1 MHSRNEQI
9 QMVKGISL
17 RANERRS
24 LNCPF
29 CGDTKKKFSI
39 ARIDGRIV
47 WNCYRAS
54 CDARGAFN
62 TERNQSELKSRLS
75 RSEIA
80 LPRKINSIPSI
91 LSSVYSHPDAVEY
104 LKSVNSLGAY
114 KDGLVHIKYSPSD
127 NRVLFFNK
135 DKTGAVGRALDKR
148 NPKWWSY
155 GDTSGGIV
163 VGDNSHAVVV
173 EDAASACSV
182 SRIGVTGIALLGTQ
196 LTPLIKSKLTEFNR
210 VTIILDK
217 DASSKALSIAK
228 KMAQYTTATAKL
240 TRDDLKWMSVTEINK
255 VVNPEQ

>member
-54 CDARGAFN
+54 CNARGAFN

-75 RSEIA
+75 RSEIS
-80 LPRKINSIPSI
+80 LPRKINSIPSV

-104 LKSVNSLGAY
+104 LKSVNSLEAY
-114 KDGLVHIKYSPSD
+114 RDGLVHIKYSPSD

-148 NPKWWSY
+148 IPKWWSY

-196 LTPLIKSKLTEFNR
+196 LTPLIKSKLIEFDR

-240 TRDDLKWMSVTEINK
+240 TRDDLKCLTVLEI
-255 VVNPEQ
+255 QRLLS

>member
-1 MHSRNEQI
+1 MHSRSEQI

-39 ARIDGRIV
+39 ARLDGRIV

-54 CDARGAFN
+54 CNARGAFD

-75 RSEIA
+75 KAEIS
-80 LPRKINSIPSI
+80 LPRKINSIPTI
-91 LSSVYSHPDAVEY
+91 LSSVYSHSNAVEY
-104 LKSVNSLGAY
+104 LKSVNSLEAY

-135 DKTGAVGRALDKR
+135 DKTGAVGRALDGR
-148 NPKWWSY
+148 NPKWWTY

-182 SRIGVTGIALLGTQ
+182 SRIGVTGVALLGTR
-196 LTPLIKSKLTEFNR
+196 LTPLIKSKLSEFTR

-217 DASSKALSIAK
+217 DASCKALNIAK
-228 KMAQYTTATAKL
+228 TLAQYTSASVRL
-240 TRDDLKWMSVTEINK
+240 TSDDLKWLSVDKIREVLSNE
-255 VVNPEQ
+255 N

>member
-62 TERNQSELKSRLS
+62 TDRNQSELKSRLS
-75 RSEIA
+75 RSEIS
-80 LPRKINSIPSI
+80 LTRKINSIPSI
-91 LSSVYSHPDAVEY
+91 LSSVYSHSDAVEY
-104 LKSVNSLGAY
+104 LKSVNSLEAY

-228 KMAQYTTATAKL
+228 KMAQYTRATSKL
-240 TRDDLKWMSVTEINK
+240 TRDDLKCLTVLEIQK
-255 VVNPEQ
+255 LLR

>member
-1 MHSRNEQI
+1 
-9 QMVKGISL
+9 MVKGISL

-39 ARIDGRIV
+39 ARLDGRIV

-54 CDARGAFN
+54 CNARGAFD

-75 RSEIA
+75 RAEIS
-80 LPRKINSIPSI
+80 LPRKINCIPTI

-104 LKSVNSLGAY
+104 LNSVNSLEAY
-114 KDGLVHIKYSPSD
+114 QDGLIHIKYSPSD

-135 DKTGAVGRALDKR
+135 DKTGAVGRALDGR
-148 NPKWWSY
+148 NPKWWTY

-182 SRIGVTGIALLGTQ
+182 SRIGVSGVALLGTR
-196 LTPLIKSKLTEFNR
+196 LTPLIKSNLTKFAR

-217 DASSKALSIAK
+217 DASSKSLSIAK
-228 KMAQYTTATAKL
+228 TLAQYTNASARITK
-240 TRDDLKWMSVTEINK
+240 DDLKWLSVRKISEVLNYEMQK
-255 VVNPEQ
+255 V

>member
-54 CDARGAFN
+54 CNARGAFN

-75 RSEIA
+75 RSEIP
-80 LPRKINSIPSI
+80 LPRKINSIPPI
-91 LSSVYSHPDAVEY
+91 LSSVYNHPDAVEY
-104 LKSVNSLGAY
+104 LKSVNSLEAC

-155 GDTSGGIV
+155 GNTSGGIV
-163 VGDNSHAVVV
+163 VGDSNSAVVV

-182 SRIGVTGIALLGTQ
+182 SRIGVTGVALLGTR
-196 LTPLIKSKLTEFNR
+196 LTPLIKSNLSDFAR

-217 DASSKALSIAK
+217 DASSKSLSIAK
-228 KMAQYTTATAKL
+228 TLAQCTNASARLTAV
-240 TRDDLKWMSVTEINK
+240 DLKYLSPDKIREVLDCEY
-255 VVNPEQ
+255 

>member
-62 TERNQSELKSRLS
+62 TDRNQSELKSRLS
-75 RSEIA
+75 RSEIS

-91 LSSVYSHPDAVEY
+91 LSSVYSHSDAVEY
-104 LKSVNSLGAY
+104 LKSVNSLEAY

-228 KMAQYTTATAKL
+228 KMAQYTRATSKL
-240 TRDDLKWMSVTEINK
+240 TRDDLKCLTVLEIQK
-255 VVNPEQ
+255 LLR

>member
-1 MHSRNEQI
+1 
-9 QMVKGISL
+9 MVKGISL

-54 CDARGAFN
+54 CNARGAFN

-75 RSEIA
+75 RSEIS

-104 LKSVNSLGAY
+104 LKSVNSLEAY
-114 KDGLVHIKYSPSD
+114 NDGLVHIKYSPSD

-148 NPKWWSY
+148 IPKWWSY

-196 LTPLIKSKLTEFNR
+196 LTPLIKSKIIEFDR

-240 TRDDLKWMSVTEINK
+240 TRDDLKCLTVLEI
-255 VVNPEQ
+255 QRLLS